1 MREFVTLLCKALLL
15 LVIAYISSK
24 LFKPMPHADVLAI
37 AGVLST
43 VAGILFGF
51 VLAAISIFS
60 SADGKKDG
68 AIKALKQ
75 NNILPTIISRLLA
88 TGFTL
93 IIACLL
99 PMVAMFL
106 PSDVLVLGKPV
117 DYLFVILGFS
127 SLVLSM
133 CTFSRCWYT
142 LRNIFPHL

>member
-1 MREFVTLLCKALLL
+1 MKELLQLLIKIFL
-15 LVIAYISSK
+15 VLVITYFSSK
-24 LFKPMPHADVLAI
+24 VFKPMQHSDVLAI

-43 VAGILFGF
+43 VSGILFGF

-75 NNILPTIISRLLA
+75 NNILPTLISRLLA

-99 PMVAMFL
+99 PMIAMFL
-106 PSDVLVLGKPV
+106 SSEVIVFGNPI
-117 DYLFVILGFS
+117 DYLFVLLGFS
-127 SLVLSM
+127 SLTLSM
-133 CTFSRCWYT
+133 FTFSKCWYT

>member
-1 MREFVTLLCKALLL
+1 MKELMQLLGKILLL
-15 LVIAYISSK
+15 LVITYFSSK
-24 LFKPMPHADVLAI
+24 IFKPMQHSDVLAI

-75 NNILPTIISRLLA
+75 NNILPTIIARLLA

-93 IIACLL
+93 IIACIL
-99 PMVAMFL
+99 PMIAMFL
-106 PSDVLVLGKPV
+106 APEVTVLGKPI
-117 DYLFVILGFS
+117 DYVFVLLGFS
-127 SLVLSM
+127 SLIISM
-133 CTFSRCWYT
+133 MTFSRCWYT
-142 LRNIFPHL
+142 LRSIFPHL